1 MSSNSS
7 TPSPPSTS
15 EKLSFMTI
23 VMHWLTGLS
32 FVGVFIVGM
41 ILAEMERGPDKS
53 FLMGYHKSIGALILI
68 VAVLRVAW
76 RLKEGKLPSLGTSPE
91 WQEKIAHA
99 VHGILMLA
107 TLIMPISGVVMS
119 AAGGRAVDIFGWE
132 IISKGDKIEWLQ
144 EIAST
149 MHHSAVNII
158 IAVFVLHVVG
168 AIKHHVIDKDKTIT
182 RMLGK

>member
-1 MSSNSS
+1 MSSE
-7 TPSPPSTS
+7 PK
-15 EKLSFMTI
+15 KLSHITI
-23 VMHWLTGLS
+23 LMHWLTGLA
-32 FVGVFIVGM
+32 FMGVFIVGL

-53 FLMGYHKSIGALILI
+53 MLMGYHKSIGALILI
-68 VAVLRVAW
+68 VAALRIVW
-76 RLKEGKLPSLGTSPE
+76 RLKEGKLPSLGNSPQ

-107 TLIMPISGVVMS
+107 TIAMPISGIVMS

-132 IISKGDKIEWLQ
+132 IISKGEKIEWLQ
-144 EIAST
+144 QIGST
-149 MHHSAVNII
+149 IHHSAVNII

-168 AIKHHVIDKDKTIT
+168 AIKHHVIDKDRTIT